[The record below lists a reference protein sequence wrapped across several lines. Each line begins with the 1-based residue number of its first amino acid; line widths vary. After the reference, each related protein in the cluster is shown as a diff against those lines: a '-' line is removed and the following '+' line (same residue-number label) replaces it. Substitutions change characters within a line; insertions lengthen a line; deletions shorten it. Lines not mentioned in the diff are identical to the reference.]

1 MERSGEVVLSGREVR
16 PNVQLGYKSA
26 NVEMATNC
34 RLTTDRILLSSS
46 IQPTD
51 YMISRI
57 KMGGD
62 WVKDGGSSTHSSI
75 QHMQYVN
82 SPVQYA
88 NLVDRIQQ
96 RKHSVSLSCMCY
108 MEYVIYGICYIE
120 YVDHILYIIWL

>member
-57 KMGGD
+57 KMGGET
-62 WVKDGGSSTHSSI
+62 GSKMVAAVHIPPFNTCNMSI
-75 QHMQYVN
+75 VQCNMQTWLTVYSRENIPFPFLACVIWN
-82 SPVQYA
+82 MS
-88 NLVDRIQQ
+88 
-96 RKHSVSLSCMCY
+96 Y
-108 MEYVIYGICYIE
+108 MEYVT
-120 YVDHILYIIWL
+120 